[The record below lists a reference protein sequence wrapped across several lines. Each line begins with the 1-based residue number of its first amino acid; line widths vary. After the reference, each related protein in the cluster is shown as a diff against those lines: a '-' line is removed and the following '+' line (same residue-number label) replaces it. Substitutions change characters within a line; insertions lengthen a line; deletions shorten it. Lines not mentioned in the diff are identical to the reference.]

1 MYRTDCDTA
10 HPVLLNQL
18 SKVNNSCGQ
27 ASRSSF
33 ISGELKGGEGYH
45 ILMSDWRVIM
55 TPQKATLGS
64 LRMRTCTHY
73 TLHIAHHAP
82 FAD

>member
-18 SKVNNSCGQ
+18 SKVNNSCGPAQ
-27 ASRSSF
+27 YRSSF
-33 ISGELKGGEGYH
+33 MSGELKGGEGYH

-55 TPQKATLGS
+55 TPQKATLNS
-64 LRMRTCTHY
+64 MRT
-73 TLHIAHHAP
+73 LS
-82 FAD
+82 